1 MLKAVQNCIDS
12 QTDRKF
18 GNHATFWS
26 YVSTGDIVQY
36 FTYHDNIICRVNWTR
51 KTVQLTNAG
60 WNTKSTN
67 RALNDYKAYFSD
79 SSNFAPGV
87 EFEIT
92 DTRENN

>member
-1 MLKAVQNCIDS
+1 MLKAIQRCIDS

-18 GNHATFWS
+18 GNHGTFWS
-26 YVSTGDIVQY
+26 YVSTGDIIQY

-51 KTVQLTNAG
+51 KTVLLNNAG
-60 WNTKSTN
+60 YYTKSTN

-87 EFEIT
+87 VFEII
-92 DTRENN
+92 DAREKN